1 MHGIHHKMRHGLSG
15 GFPRTRAAFS
25 LVELLVASTIA
36 LMVMG
41 AVAQLFSLFSR
52 TLSQSQATV
61 DISGRLRNAA
71 WQLRQDLAGVTVDV
85 VPWTEPES
93 DSGYFELLEGPN
105 RDSDMSRVFTNGIP
119 NFNLEGDTDDT
130 LLFTTR
136 SAGVPFVGRYG
147 ANTIESQCAEVAWF
161 CRAAGTQPTTD
172 TKLYN
177 LYRRQLLVVGYV
189 GMPPFSNANNAMAGA
204 FTSLPSGDYDL
215 SLRLELG
222 ANNALSIVP
231 NTLGDLTKRENRF
244 MRNGAFNYQDDT
256 GATITVTSTAF
267 PFSFPLDSNKRPPTN
282 ATFDSTDRVWEDVIL
297 TNVISF
303 DVRVY
308 DPAAKAQLTATPS
321 LMPGDPGY
329 DVTLAAS
336 GTGAAGAHVDLGWGG
351 GSPTA
356 ISGTFPPV
364 RLSPATGTSTVFE
377 SAGVRVAN
385 APAKTLL
392 PVATYDTWSL
402 HYEFNGED
410 EDGDG
415 VIDDGTNG
423 ADDNGDDLPDNP
435 PEYETSPPYP
445 VPLRGIEVRIRCYE
459 PTSKQVRQITLRH
472 AFTKD

>member
-1 MHGIHHKMRHGLSG
+1 MHGIHHDMRHGLLG

-71 WQLRQDLAGVTVDV
+71 WQLRQDLAGVTVDT

-93 DSGYFELLEGPN
+93 DSGYFELLEGPQ
-105 RDSDMSRVFTNGIP
+105 RDASLAFSGGGANA
-119 NFNLEGDTDDT
+119 NLEADTDDT

-147 ANTIESQCAEVAWF
+147 ANTIESQCAVVAWF

-172 TKLYN
+172 TMVYN

-189 GMPPFSNANNAMAGA
+189 GQAPFSTNANNAAA
-204 FTSLPSGDYDL
+204 VTSLWQASQSGQSRPTQLYDL
-215 SLRLELG
+215 SLRLEGGL
-222 ANNALSIVP
+222 AVP
-231 NTLGDLTKRENRF
+231 NSLGDLTKRENRCF
-244 MRNGAFNYQDDT
+244 LSGTGLLRTGTFPYAFFIDGD
-256 GATITVTSTAF
+256 GRALA
-267 PFSFPLDSNKRPPTN
+267 D

-297 TNVISF
+297 TNAISF
-303 DVRVY
+303 DVRVF
-308 DPAAKAQLTATPS
+308 DPAAKAQPTTTPS
-321 LMPGDPGY
+321 LLPGDPGY
-329 DVTLAAS
+329 NSQTAAS
-336 GTGAAGAHVDLGWGG
+336 GVGAAGAYIDLGWGG
-351 GSPTA
+351 GSPTL

-364 RLSPATGTSTVFE
+364 GQTALQ
-377 SAGVRVAN
+377 SAGRYVRNSASN
-385 APAKTLL
+385 NTL
-392 PVATYDTWSL
+392 PIATYDTWSL

-445 VPLRGIEVRIRCYE
+445 VPLKGIEVRIRCYE

>member
-1 MHGIHHKMRHGLSG
+1 MHGFHHKIRHGLSA
-15 GFPRTRAAFS
+15 GFPRKRAAFS

-93 DSGYFELLEGPN
+93 DSGYFELLEGPQ
-105 RDSDMSRVFTNGIP
+105 RDASLAFSGAFVANA
-119 NFNLEGDTDDT
+119 NLEADTDDT

-136 SAGVPFVGRYG
+136 SAGVPFVGLYG
-147 ANTIESQCAEVAWF
+147 TNTIESPCAEVAWF
-161 CRAAGTQPTTD
+161 CRAAGTQPTT
-172 TKLYN
+172 TTTVYN
-177 LYRRQLLVVGYV
+177 LYRRQLLVVGYA
-189 GMPPFSNANNAMAGA
+189 GQAPFSTNANNAAA
-204 FTSLPSGDYDL
+204 VTSLWQASQSGQSRPTQLYDL
-215 SLRLELG
+215 SLRLEGGL
-222 ANNALSIVP
+222 AVP
-231 NTLGDLTKRENRF
+231 NSLSDLTKRENRCF
-244 MRNGAFNYQDDT
+244 LSGTGPLRTGTFPYAFLVDGNGRALAD
-256 GATITVTSTAF
+256 
-267 PFSFPLDSNKRPPTN
+267 

-303 DVRVY
+303 DVRVF
-308 DPAAKAQLTATPS
+308 DPAAKAQPTTNLS
-321 LMPGDPGY
+321 LLPGDPGY
-329 DVTLAAS
+329 NAASAVS
-336 GTGAAGAHVDLGWGG
+336 GTGAAGAYVDLGWGG
-351 GSPTA
+351 GSPTL
-356 ISGTFPPV
+356 ISGTFPPFGQT
-364 RLSPATGTSTVFE
+364 AFK
-377 SAGVRVAN
+377 SAGRYVRN
-385 APAKTLL
+385 STSNNTL
-392 PVATYDTWSL
+392 PIATYDTWSL

-415 VIDDGTNG
+415 VVDDGTNG
-423 ADDNGDDLPDNP
+423 VDDNGDDLPDNP

-445 VPLRGIEVRIRCYE
+445 VPLKGIEVRIRCYE

>member
-1 MHGIHHKMRHGLSG
+1 MHGIHHKMRHGLSA

-93 DSGYFELLEGPN
+93 DSGYFELLEGPQEDASLAFSGRYVAN
-105 RDSDMSRVFTNGIP
+105 A
-119 NFNLEGDTDDT
+119 NLEADTDDT

-172 TKLYN
+172 TMVYN
-177 LYRRQLLVVGYV
+177 LYRRQLLVVGYA
-189 GMPPFSNANNAMAGA
+189 GQAPFSTNANNAAA
-204 FTSLPSGDYDL
+204 VTSLWQASQSGQSRPTQLYDL
-215 SLRLELG
+215 SLRLEGGL
-222 ANNALSIVP
+222 AVP
-231 NTLGDLTKRENRF
+231 NSLGDLTKRENRCF
-244 MRNGAFNYQDDT
+244 LSGTGTLRTGTFPYAFLIDGNGRALAD
-256 GATITVTSTAF
+256 
-267 PFSFPLDSNKRPPTN
+267 

-303 DVRVY
+303 DVRVF
-308 DPAAKAQLTATPS
+308 DPAAKAQLTATSS

-329 DVTLAAS
+329 DATLAAS
-336 GTGAAGAHVDLGWGG
+336 GTGAAGAYVDLGWGG
-351 GSPTA
+351 GPPTPPA
-356 ISGTFPPV
+356 LVSGTPALITGTFP
-364 RLSPATGTSTVFE
+364 SGGQTAFQ
-377 SAGVRVAN
+377 SAGRVVRN
-385 APAKTLL
+385 SNSNNTL
-392 PVATYDTWSL
+392 PIATYDTWSL

-423 ADDNGDDLPDNP
+423 VDDNGDDLPDNP

>member
-1 MHGIHHKMRHGLSG
+1 MHGIDHVIRRLSTG
-15 GFPRTRAAFS
+15 DASRRRSAFS

-61 DISGRLRNAA
+61 DISGRMRNAA
-71 WQLRQDLAGVTVDV
+71 WQLRQDLAGVTVDT

-93 DSGYFELLEGPN
+93 DSGYFELLEGPQ
-105 RDSDMSRVFTNGIP
+105 RDSGITRVSIEGDP
-119 NFNLEGDTDDT
+119 DFNLEADTDDT

-136 SAGVPFVGRYG
+136 SAGVPFVGRYA

-172 TKLYN
+172 TTVYN
-177 LYRRQLLVVGYV
+177 LYRRQLLVVGYA
-189 GMPPFSNANNAMAGA
+189 GQAPFSTNANNAAA
-204 FTSLPSGDYDL
+204 VPSLWQASESGQSRPTQLYDL
-215 SLRLELG
+215 SLRLEGGL
-222 ANNALSIVP
+222 AVP
-231 NTLGDLTKRENRF
+231 NSLGDLTKRENRCF
-244 MRNGAFNYQDDT
+244 LSGTGQLRTGTFPYAFLIDGD
-256 GATITVTSTAF
+256 GRALA
-267 PFSFPLDSNKRPPTN
+267 D

-308 DPAAKAQLTATPS
+308 DPGAKAQPTTTPS
-321 LMPGDPGY
+321 LLPGDPGY
-329 DVTLAAS
+329 NSQNAS
-336 GTGAAGAHVDLGWGG
+336 SGAGAAGAYVDLGWGWP
-351 GSPTA
+351 PTPPA
-356 ISGTFPPV
+356 LVSGTPAFISGTFPP
-364 RLSPATGTSTVFE
+364 AGQTAFQ
-377 SAGVRVAN
+377 SAGRVVRN
-385 APAKTLL
+385 SSSNNSL

-415 VIDDGTNG
+415 VVDEGTNG

-445 VPLRGIEVRIRCYE
+445 VPLKGIEVRIRCYE